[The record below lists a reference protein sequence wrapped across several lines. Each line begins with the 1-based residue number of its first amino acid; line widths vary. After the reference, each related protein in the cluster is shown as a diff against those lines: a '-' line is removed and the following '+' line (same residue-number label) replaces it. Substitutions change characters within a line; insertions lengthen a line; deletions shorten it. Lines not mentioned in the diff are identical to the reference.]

1 MKKKKKHQYALRIE
15 REKERKAGDLY
26 ERERMRFFNQEKNA
40 IGDLFRYETANHDKL
55 EE

>member
-1 MKKKKKHQYALRIE
+1 MKKKSSVHSEDRKRKREESRGICMSE
-15 REKERKAGDLY
+15 RGCD
-26 ERERMRFFNQEKNA
+26 FFKQEKNA